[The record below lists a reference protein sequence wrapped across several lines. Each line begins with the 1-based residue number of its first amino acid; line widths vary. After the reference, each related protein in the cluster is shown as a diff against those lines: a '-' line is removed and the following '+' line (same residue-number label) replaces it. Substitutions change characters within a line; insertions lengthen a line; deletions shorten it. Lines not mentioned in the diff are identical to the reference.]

1 MRRMRMYLRPGNLY
15 VDFSVE
21 ENTTQVRPNGRP
33 VTGYSSGDKK
43 FRGALAQATPE
54 QKIKWQQLSHP
65 ITHVIVQDG
74 MPVAKPEDKL
84 VLEGGVKRVFL
95 VQGVDEPGALGI
107 CTIYYAQERNDIK

>member
-15 VDFSVE
+15 VDFLVE
-21 ENTTQVRPNGRP
+21 ENTTQIRPNGRP
-33 VTGYSSGDKK
+33 VTGYSSGSKTL
-43 FRGALAQATPE
+43 RGALAQATPE

-74 MPVAKPEDKL
+74 MPAAKPEDKL
-84 VLEGGVKRVFL
+84 VLEGDVKRVFL
-95 VQGVDEPGALGI
+95 VQGVDEPGSLGI